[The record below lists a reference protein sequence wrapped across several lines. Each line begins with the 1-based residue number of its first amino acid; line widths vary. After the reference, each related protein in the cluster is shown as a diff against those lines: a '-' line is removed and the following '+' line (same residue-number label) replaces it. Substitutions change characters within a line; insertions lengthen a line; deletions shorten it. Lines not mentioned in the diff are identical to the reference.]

1 MIDPSENDSV
11 LSKLS
16 TAEKG
21 RIVMKRFVFSRQGQL
36 MYLIVI
42 GSMMILSCGLVL
54 FSLISQTVKPS
65 KHHIYRR
72 IFWIQTLEAVV
83 DFTFLMEVLGRAYIL
98 GSTFWQS
105 ALSYVD
111 LTIAS
116 GCVGTFFLYN
126 LYPDH
131 EDSESENAES
141 VIYISRQTIRFV
153 RCVYFFM
160 WFSDSFVQFKHNE
173 EEKSQGRSSRSL
185 SFDLRNPSRMA
196 SPFITPLPSPHVQA
210 LQSTGGDFDDSS
222 TDFSLGESA
231 SQRVRDVDSELEEG
245 QDMSNDVRER
255 RIVENLAL
263 LIDSPLSWDTGDG
276 YYDDD
281 DGSRRKEPDERTPL
295 VVDTTLNHGKNNDD
309 ESSTSGD
316 DGTTK
321 KNKLSRRYESF

>member
-1 MIDPSENDSV
+1 MIEPSGNDSV

-98 GSTFWQS
+98 GSAFWQS

-185 SFDLRNPSRMA
+185 SFDLRNPSRMT
-196 SPFITPLPSPHVQA
+196 SPFIIPLPSPHVQG
-210 LQSTGGDFDDSS
+210 LQSTGGDFDDAS

-245 QDMSNDVRER
+245 HDMSNDVRER

-281 DGSRRKEPDERTPL
+281 GSRREEPHERTPL

-309 ESSTSGD
+309 ESSSGN